1 MHQQKRRLLMDEA
14 VKKLVE
20 TYPNDDELGY
30 WLRIQYYQEREKEKE
45 TITLNQLKIDFSH
58 EKENE

>member
-20 TYPNDDELGY
+20 TYENDDELGY
-30 WLRIQYYQEREKEKE
+30 WLRIQYYREREKEKE
-45 TITLNQLKIDFSH
+45 TISPNQLKMEFDNEM
-58 EKENE
+58 EKE

>member
-20 TYPNDDELGY
+20 TYHTDDELGY
-30 WLRIQYYQEREKEKE
+30 WLRVQYYREREKEKE
-45 TITLNQLKIDFSH
+45 TISPNQLKMEFD
-58 EKENE
+58 NEMEME

>member
-1 MHQQKRRLLMDEA
+1 MHQQKRRLVMDEA

-30 WLRIQYYQEREKEKE
+30 WLRIQYYREREKEKE
-45 TITLNQLKIDFSH
+45 TISPNQLKMEFDD
-58 EKENE
+58 EMEME

>member
-1 MHQQKRRLLMDEA
+1 MDEA

-20 TYPNDDELGY
+20 TYENDDELGY
-30 WLRIQYYQEREKEKE
+30 WLRVQYYQEREKEKE
-45 TITLNQLKIDFSH
+45 TISPNQLKIDFSH

>member
-30 WLRIQYYQEREKEKE
+30 WLRVQYYREREKQKE
-45 TITLNQLKIDFSH
+45 TIALNQLKIDFSH

>member
-30 WLRIQYYQEREKEKE
+30 WLRIQYYREREKEKE
-45 TITLNQLKIDFSH
+45 TISPNQLKMEFDNEM
-58 EKENE
+58 EKE